1 MRSRVIAAAALATL
15 LAAGAAHATTFVA
28 ADFSQLVLEADAIAH
43 GRVVALRAQWAP
55 GTRRE
60 IETIVTLHVSNWLKG
75 GMGDTV
81 DVRVPGGE
89 VGAYRSV
96 FVGAPVF
103 REGDEVVLM
112 LRGNPP
118 ALPHVLGLSQGAFR
132 VTSVPGGE
140 ARVVTPP
147 IVMAQDPAARV
158 VRGDPTRRPIGVE
171 AFGEE
176 VRQILASPAA
186 ARVRR

>member
-1 MRSRVIAAAALATL
+1 MVAALAALIAPAT
-15 LAAGAAHATTFVA
+15 AQATTFA
-28 ADFSQLVLEADAIAH
+28 AVEFTQLVLEANAIAH
-43 GRVVALRAQWAP
+43 GRVVARRAQWAP

-60 IETIVTLHVSNWLKG
+60 IETIVTLHVSEWLKG
-75 GMGDTV
+75 GPGDTV
-81 DVRVPGGE
+81 EIRVPGGE

-112 LRGNPP
+112 LRGMPP

-132 VTSVPGGE
+132 VTSVAGSE
-140 ARVVTPP
+140 TRVVTPP
-147 IVMAQDPAARV
+147 LVMAQDPAARV
-158 VRGDPTRRPIGVE
+158 VRGDPTRRPISVE

-176 VRQILASPAA
+176 VRRILASPAA
-186 ARVRR
+186 PRGRR